1 MGGKQKYKDSEL
13 TLSQGHT
20 EATTT
25 SKATN
30 SENNLK
36 AGRTDF
42 HRESQTEGHI
52 KKGRR
57 GGDVIRNQTPSLTNY
72 KWERYHKHGGA
83 KESDP
88 TLSTPGPGDL
98 HWKEESP

>member
-57 GGDVIRNQTPSLTNY
+57 DGNKTNHKQKGHY
-72 KWERYHKHGGA
+72 KHKEVRG
-83 KESDP
+83 
-88 TLSTPGPGDL
+88 
-98 HWKEESP
+98 